1 MKSYCFRPIGFVE
14 SPFQEKF
21 GIPRQSGLVPSA
33 KGRIR
38 LVAPFDRPEALDGL
52 ETTSH
57 IWVQW
62 VFHRIESGR
71 WQPKVRPPRLGGNR
85 RLGVFA
91 TRSGFRPNAIGLSVV
106 RLDGISSRP
115 GEVALLVSGIDL
127 LDGTP
132 VLDLKPYIPFV
143 DAVPGATNR
152 LAPAPPRAVLRV
164 RYSDEAERQLG
175 HLPGGDAVRVL
186 IQETL
191 ALDPRP
197 AYRAEEVS
205 GDYGMLLMGYDVRWR
220 VSGAGQVE
228 VMALV
233 KAGS

>member
-1 MKSYCFRPIGFVE
+1 MKTYCFTPIGYVE
-14 SPFQEKF
+14 SPFQQKF

-38 LVAPFDRPEALDGL
+38 LVAPYDRPEALDGL

-57 IWVQW
+57 LWVQW
-62 VFHRIESGR
+62 VFHRIDSRR
-71 WQPKVRPPRLGGNR
+71 WHTKVRPPRLGGNR

-91 TRSGFRPNAIGLSVV
+91 TRSGFRPNPIGLSVV
-106 RLDGISSRP
+106 RLDGICSLP

-143 DAVPGATNR
+143 DALPSAVNR
-152 LAPAPPRAVLRV
+152 LAPAPPRAVLNV
-164 RYSDEAERQLG
+164 RLSAQAERQVA
-175 HLPGGDAVRVL
+175 HLPGGDALCAL

-197 AYRAEEVS
+197 AYRAGEVA
-205 GDYGMLLMGYDVRWR
+205 GDYGMQLMDYDIRWR
-220 VSGAGQVE
+220 MRGEFQAE

-233 KAGS
+233 KVRP